1 MKHLEIN
8 DNFFNT
14 EDSFGELL
22 CLIKDAS
29 ALKHLNIDSSS
40 IEEDKYI
47 EQLKLALPEFA
58 CKDELNSF
66 SWSYDAFEMNDV
78 VKELLEILKDFPKLK
93 DISLVETIMGPKR
106 RNKLRKAFK
115 KDDKKLWLSD
125 REKHDAEE
133 GSESEKDSDDDNSD
147 SESD

>member
-1 MKHLEIN
+1 MEIN

-14 EDSFGELL
+14 EESFGELL

-40 IEEDKYI
+40 IEEESLI

-58 CKDELNSF
+58 CKDKLKSF
-66 SWSYDAFEMNDV
+66 NWSYDAFEMNDV

-93 DISLVETIMGPKR
+93 DISLVETVMGPKR

-115 KDDKKLWLSD
+115 KDGIKLWLSD
-125 REKHDAEE
+125 REKNDADE
-133 GSESEKDSDDDNSD
+133 GSESEKDSDDDGSEDSNSD
-147 SESD
+147 